1 MSLPASPGTTA
12 PGSDGPAAARRP
24 PVLAAVALFTLL
36 TAAMTWP
43 QVRHLDEGIA
53 DIGDPLLNTW
63 ALAWVAHQFPYA
75 PARLFDGN
83 IFHPERR
90 TLAYSETLLAPAAIG
105 APLLW
110 LGAAPVAVYNL
121 LMFASFVASGAGVAL
136 LVHGLTGRRGAA
148 VVAGAVFAFLPFRFD
163 HYSHFQLLQT
173 QWMPLALWGLH
184 RTVDRA
190 RLRDGALLGL
200 AVGLQVM
207 TSVYNALFLGLF
219 LAAVGGV
226 LLVWRGLSLARV
238 RAVAV
243 AAVVAGT
250 LAAPVGL
257 AHMGASRIVGERARA
272 EVVTGG
278 AHVTDYLASRP
289 GTLLHDGWNGGFG
302 GPERRLYPGAVAVAL
317 TIVALWP
324 PLSGVRVAYAV
335 GLIVAFEL
343 SRGLNGPIYTWLYDH
358 VFLFR
363 SLRVP
368 ARMGLLVGLGL
379 AVLAGFGVARLQSRL
394 RPRTGGLLAALLLGA
409 VLADT
414 WVAPLGLTMVPNDVP
429 ETYADLM
436 RHRGLSTD
444 VPVARRRGDPA
455 PTVLLELPLST
466 EVPTYMLYATYHW
479 QTLVNGYSGFFSE
492 RYLRMGQVL
501 QQFPDAASVSV
512 MQSLGVRYVTVH
524 GEFMRAGEYQ
534 ALVEKLD
541 RLAPVFRLVSKRPW
555 KDREISLYAFTPPA
569 GP

>member
-1 MSLPASPGTTA
+1 MSLPASPGATA
-12 PGSDGPAAARRP
+12 PADRPAASRRP
-24 PVLAAVALFTLL
+24 PVLAAIALFTLL

-43 QVRHLDEGIA
+43 QLRHLDEGIA

-63 ALAWVAHQFPYA
+63 AMAWVAHQFPYA
-75 PARLFDGN
+75 PARIFDAN

-90 TLAYSETLLAPAAIG
+90 TLAYSETLLAPAALG

-121 LMFASFVASGAGVAL
+121 LFFFGFVASGAGIAL
-136 LVHGLTGRRGAA
+136 LVHDLTGRRGAA

-184 RTVDRA
+184 RTIDRA
-190 RLRDGALLGL
+190 WLRDGALLGL

-207 TSVYNALFLGLF
+207 TSVYNALFLGVF
-219 LAAVGGV
+219 LAVVGLV
-226 LLVWRGLSLARV
+226 LLVWRGITLARL

-243 AAVVAGT
+243 AAIVAGV
-250 LAAPVGL
+250 LATPVGL

-278 AHVTDYLASRP
+278 ALVTDYLASRP
-289 GTLLHDGWNGGFG
+289 GTSFHDHWNGSFG
-302 GPERRLYPGAVAVAL
+302 GAERRLYPGAIAVVLAL
-317 TIVALWP
+317 VALWP
-324 PLSGVRVAYAV
+324 PWSGVRVAYAV
-335 GLIVAFEL
+335 GLLVAFEL
-343 SRGLNGPIYTWLYDH
+343 SRGLNGPIYPWLYDH

-368 ARMGLLVGLGL
+368 ARMGLLVGLGVS
-379 AVLAGFGVARLQSRL
+379 VLAGLGVARLQSRL
-394 RPRTGGLLAALLLGA
+394 RRGAGGVLAAVLLGA

-414 WVAPLGLTMVPNDVP
+414 WVAPLGLTLVPNAVP

-436 RHRGLSTD
+436 RHRGLPTD
-444 VPVARRRGDPA
+444 VPFVRRQGDPA
-455 PTVLLELPLST
+455 PSVLLELPLST
-466 EVPTYMLYATYHW
+466 EVPTYMFYATYHW

-492 RYLRMGQVL
+492 RYLGMGQVL
-501 QQFPDAASVSV
+501 QQFPDPASLSV
-512 MQSLGVRYVTVH
+512 MRSLGVRYVTVH
-524 GEFMRAGEYQ
+524 GEFMRAGDYD
-534 ALVEKLD
+534 ALVETLD
-541 RLAPVFRLVSKRPW
+541 HLAPTFRLVSKRPW